1 MRALWTEEE
10 ASYDGEFVKFGAS
23 WAYPKPP
30 QGRIP
35 VIIGAGAGPKTFE
48 WIARNADGWMTTPAS
63 TEVAANADKMRKA
76 WADAG
81 REDSPDVRILVAK
94 RPTEEDFADWMAAGA
109 SELIWGV
116 PDADRDTVLGYLDKM
131 AGRLGLS
138 GA

>member
-1 MRALWTEEE
+1 MPDDSILRPDSSATTTTTPNAPL
-10 ASYDGEFVKFGAS
+10 V
-23 WAYPKPP
+23 
-30 QGRIP
+30 P
-35 VIIGAGAGPKTFE
+35 VVIGAGAGPKTFE
-48 WIARNADGWMTTPAS
+48 WIARHAAGWMTTPTS
-63 TEVAANADKMRKA
+63 TEVAANADRLRKA

-81 REDSPDVRILVAK
+81 RDGSPDIRGLVAK

-116 PDADRDTVLGYLDKM
+116 PDSDKDKVLAYLDKM